1 MRSFIR
7 SLVIG
12 LLISLA
18 LLSQAAARDLF
29 VDNLNGDD
37 RRNGRSADSRGE
49 ASGPCRTIA
58 KALRIAEAGDR
69 IYLANTTE
77 PYRESITLQA
87 ASNSGFGDYA
97 FEIIGNGAV
106 LDGTVSL
113 EGVAWEFM
121 GKDVFRMQPRL
132 MSYQQLFLNNEPA
145 VRQKAVDGK
154 LPTLKPREWCLHKR
168 FIYFRV
174 DPGNHPSGYDL
185 RCCGMTVGV
194 TLYDVHDVV
203 ISDLTVRGFQLD
215 GINAHDNVRRSDL
228 IGVNCN
234 YNGRSGISVQ
244 NSTRLRIEACAAAGN
259 GAAQLRQED
268 FSIVQLI
275 ENQFDAA
282 SAPAVVRL
290 GGKTAAE

>member
-1 MRSFIR
+1 MRHLMSIFI
-7 SLVIG
+7 
-12 LLISLA
+12 LLS
-18 LLSQAAARDLF
+18 LLSQAAARELF

-37 RRNGRSADSRGE
+37 RRNGRSADSRGA

-58 KALRIAEAGDR
+58 KALRIAEAGDK
-69 IYLANTTE
+69 IFLANTPE

-87 ASNSGFGDYA
+87 ASHSGFGDYA

-113 EGVAWEFM
+113 EGAAWEFL
-121 GKDVFRMQPRL
+121 GKDLFRMQPRL

-145 VRQKAVDGK
+145 VRQKVVDGK
-154 LPTLKPREWCLHKR
+154 FPALKPREWCLHEGY
-168 FIYFRV
+168 IYFRV
-174 DPGNHPSGYDL
+174 DPNYLPSGYDL
-185 RCCGMTVGV
+185 RCCGMTIGI
-194 TLYDVHDVV
+194 TLYDVYDVV

-228 IGVNCN
+228 IGVNCH

-244 NSTRLRIEACAAAGN
+244 NSSRLRIEACTAAGN
-259 GAAQLRQED
+259 GAAQLRQEG

-275 ENQFDAA
+275 DNQLDAA
-282 SAPAVVRL
+282 SAPAFVRE
-290 GGKTAAE
+290 GGKVAE